1 MPVLA
6 PARPGDD
13 VLMGDA
19 TDGQGS
25 TTTTAGDEREV
36 LTWDGFGVGSR
47 SLAAMVA
54 DDGFR
59 PDMVLAIARG
69 GLTVAGALSYALG
82 VKNCFTMNVEYY
94 TGVDQRRDVP
104 VILPPVLDV
113 VELSGLS
120 VLVAD
125 DVADTG
131 HTLELVQRVCA
142 AHVADVRCAVLYQK
156 PRSVVRCEYVW
167 RETDRWID
175 FPWSSEAPL
184 AGPGAEPSTAR

>member
-1 MPVLA
+1 M
-6 PARPGDD
+6 R
-13 VLMGDA
+13 DA
-19 TDGQGS
+19 SEDHA
-25 TTTTAGDEREV
+25 TTTTARGQREV
-36 LTWDGFGVGSR
+36 LTWDGFGEGSR
-47 SLAAMVA
+47 QLAGLVA

-94 TGVDQRRDVP
+94 TGVDERRDVP

-131 HTLELVQRVCA
+131 HTLELVQRVCEE
-142 AHVADVRCAVLYQK
+142 HVADVRCAVLYQK

-175 FPWSSEAPL
+175 FPWSSEPPL
-184 AGPGAEPSTAR
+184 AGPGSPGWASG

>member
-1 MPVLA
+1 
-6 PARPGDD
+6 
-13 VLMGDA
+13 MGDA
-19 TDGQGS
+19 TDGHG

-47 SLAAMVA
+47 SLAGMVA

-184 AGPGAEPSTAR
+184 AGPGAQPATAR